1 MDLCSVFIG
10 LNYSLIKHTG
20 PNSVVQ
26 RLSMKGCGSVDC
38 LLQTDFQV
46 LGDFLIQK
54 GHGWAGRGSLHRYLE
69 ALMA

>member
-1 MDLCSVFIG
+1 MDLCSVFMG

-38 LLQTDFQV
+38 LLQTDFQA

-54 GHGWAGRGSLHRYLE
+54 GRGRAATGSLHRHLE
-69 ALMA
+69 GLMA